1 MGRHRENIILVFDE
15 IHLACQQ
22 RDDSTLGDQ
31 LKLML
36 DPGNEKF
43 PYVIGIT
50 TEEEYYRDIFLN
62 NTAFARRF
70 HRIAVENTDE
80 SETLMILN
88 ASLLRQ
94 APKLI
99 PENGILRTL
108 LEKTQRAFSKDA
120 PQPATSLKILSKA
133 IQETRESQ
141 KSPLEDKIEKIRTE
155 IKYQYSLG
163 SVEHGAGLLPY
174 DAGDRRSRI
183 EHMESQLSL
192 LEKELHEQ
200 EKRLSSFFHMRDL
213 LPTVKRE
220 TFKSVLKVAN
230 VEHRHLTS
238 ENKIDLSRFLLMS
251 HFFAPT
257 LTSVLKSDAT
267 SLGVKTTLDEALI
280 DRVITEEQERDR
292 RAQSEI
298 TRGESQVRQRT
309 IK

>member
-1 MGRHRENIILVFDE
+1 
-15 IHLACQQ
+15 
-22 RDDSTLGDQ
+22 
-31 LKLML
+31 
-36 DPGNEKF
+36 
-43 PYVIGIT
+43 
-50 TEEEYYRDIFLN
+50 
-62 NTAFARRF
+62 
-70 HRIAVENTDE
+70 
-80 SETLMILN
+80 
-88 ASLLRQ
+88 
-94 APKLI
+94 
-99 PENGILRTL
+99 
-108 LEKTQRAFSKDA
+108 
-120 PQPATSLKILSKA
+120 
-133 IQETRESQ
+133 
-141 KSPLEDKIEKIRTE
+141 
-155 IKYQYSLG
+155 
-163 SVEHGAGLLPY
+163 
-174 DAGDRRSRI
+174 
-183 EHMESQLSL
+183 MESQLSL